1 MPVGGSRRVLRFEAF
16 ALDLSRCTLRRG
28 SEELPLRPKS
38 FDVLRYL
45 AEHPSRVVS
54 KAELFE
60 AVWPQVSV
68 TDDSLVQCIK
78 EVRQALGDSERLLL
92 RTVAKRG
99 YVLDARV
106 AQDDDPGRP
115 ADAGPKVASELP
127 AETSGGSL
135 ASATQRSF
143 WRAGIIARWRRP
155 ALVVAVAIILIAASA
170 GALVALRPPMPNDN
184 AAHHAILATAL
195 LDKESSR
202 PIIRE
207 AIIHYNKALALDPG
221 NVLALVG
228 YARALVTDVSEGWVP
243 SQERSARLAQA
254 EVALQRALSIAPDD
268 AGAHHITGLLWRV
281 RGDPDRAIPALEQ
294 ALRLAPT
301 KAWAR
306 AALGRAKLEAG
317 LAREAI
323 NDLEIAM
330 RLAPDEPTIYIW
342 YFQAGMAAVHA
353 ADGETALGWFRKSEE
368 ASQAYHRHIML
379 WRAVALADLGR
390 DEEARALIA
399 RHLADAPEATVANWR
414 RYFPGRNAMVAAQR
428 TRIAESSEPA
438 RCSPWRHQRRLGA
451 MNAALP

>member
-170 GALVALRPPMPNDN
+170 GALVALRPQMPNDN

-228 YARALVTDVSEGWVP
+228 SRTRYRCKRGVGAIAGAIRAACSGRGGLATCAEYRPGRRGRPSHHRSAMAGPRRPRSRNPRTGAGAAVGADQGMGTCSSRARQARGRPCARGHQRSGNSDAARA
-243 SQERSARLAQA
+243 
-254 EVALQRALSIAPDD
+254 
-268 AGAHHITGLLWRV
+268 
-281 RGDPDRAIPALEQ
+281 
-294 ALRLAPT
+294 
-301 KAWAR
+301 
-306 AALGRAKLEAG
+306 
-317 LAREAI
+317 
-323 NDLEIAM
+323 
-330 RLAPDEPTIYIW
+330 
-342 YFQAGMAAVHA
+342 
-353 ADGETALGWFRKSEE
+353 
-368 ASQAYHRHIML
+368 
-379 WRAVALADLGR
+379 
-390 DEEARALIA
+390 
-399 RHLADAPEATVANWR
+399 
-414 RYFPGRNAMVAAQR
+414 
-428 TRIAESSEPA
+428 
-438 RCSPWRHQRRLGA
+438 
-451 MNAALP
+451 